1 MSIFARKASEPDE
14 KVAADV
20 KGKIGE
26 LVNSDIAEPQRQ
38 PVNDEEMVVSD
49 LGFLLQRVSG
59 NSMQEIDWI
68 INDLT
73 VLREWLQHEGDRIA
87 NEVVSYA
94 SLSHAA
100 IQSTEAI
107 SARLTKMDR
116 KSCPPPPCVP
126 SLWSA
131 GDCPRSSSSWRWRAG
146 LCVQT
151 VSTRASLERN
161 CSRPSA
167 RTAIAVFAAS
177 PKDRFNWTLSN
188 FLQQHYTSSSA
199 SAQAL
204 TAYLQAVDA
213 RAPVDACYPQL
224 AHRSRHYVRRRRRR
238 CRRIRQ

>member
-73 VLREWLQHEGDRIA
+73 VLREWLQHKGDRIA

-116 KSCPPPPCVP
+116 KS
-126 SLWSA
+126 
-131 GDCPRSSSSWRWRAG
+131 
-146 LCVQT
+146 
-151 VSTRASLERN
+151 
-161 CSRPSA
+161 
-167 RTAIAVFAAS
+167 
-177 PKDRFNWTLSN
+177 
-188 FLQQHYTSSSA
+188 
-199 SAQAL
+199 
-204 TAYLQAVDA
+204 
-213 RAPVDACYPQL
+213 
-224 AHRSRHYVRRRRRR
+224 
-238 CRRIRQ
+238 